1 VHGRLKKIEKDKVIN
16 GFREGNIQ
24 LLICTTVIEVGV
36 DVPEATLMIIE
47 NPERLGLSQLH
58 QLRGRVGRK
67 AGSDSHCLLL
77 YKDPLTEIAKERI
90 KTMEETNDGFVIA
103 EKDLELR
110 GSGDIYGIRQSGL
123 MDLKI
128 ADPIRDSSL
137 LEFAQAEA
145 IEIAKTD
152 EQFAK
157 VLVDRWIGTKVDYS
171 ES

>member
-1 VHGRLKKIEKDKVIN
+1 
-16 GFREGNIQ
+16 
-24 LLICTTVIEVGV
+24 
-36 DVPEATLMIIE
+36 
-47 NPERLGLSQLH
+47 
-58 QLRGRVGRK
+58 
-67 AGSDSHCLLL
+67 
-77 YKDPLTEIAKERI
+77 
-90 KTMEETNDGFVIA
+90 
-103 EKDLELR
+103 
-110 GSGDIYGIRQSGL
+110 

-137 LEFAQAEA
+137 LEFAQTEA